1 MCTIET
7 QKRQLHTDGD
17 FMEYL
22 TVTIFGDGKNADQ
35 ALARE
40 LSRHGARTHIVTSL
54 TGWLPSAQLA
64 VVRSDTP
71 AGRAA
76 AESIDA
82 SAAIDAVITCEF
94 DADVPLR
101 PTVDGLTAS
110 RGRGRHISLVRHPHI
125 DQDLVDESPAD
136 LDSIDEISAEQFA
149 HVVVAELQT
158 LADIA

>member
-1 MCTIET
+1 MINT

-22 TVTIFGDGKNADQ
+22 TVTIFGDGKDADQ

-40 LSRHGARTHIVTSL
+40 LDRHGARTHIVTTP

-94 DADVPLR
+94 DADAPLG
-101 PTVDGLTAS
+101 PTVDHVTAS
-110 RGRGRHISLVRHPHI
+110 RGRGRHISLVRHPRI
-125 DQDLVDESPAD
+125 DQDLVDESPANFE
-136 LDSIDEISAEQFA
+136 SNEEISAEQFA
-149 HVVVAELQT
+149 NVVVAELQT
-158 LADIA
+158 FADIA